1 MKNAGRLDPTQSARE
16 LLGRLNVQNVP
27 VPVDKIAK
35 TVGAQVVFSPLD
47 DELSGM
53 ILVKGDRTL
62 IGVNSLHH
70 PNRQRFTIAHEIG
83 HLELHRSFITGQIH
97 VDKKFTVLM
106 RDPNSAAGTDRLEI
120 EANRFAAE
128 LLMPEWAVRR
138 VLEREAIDIDDDRT
152 VSDLAKKFRVSR
164 QALQYRL
171 INIFSS

>member
-1 MKNAGRLDPTQSARE
+1 MKRGTALNPTQCARN
-16 LLGRLNVQNVP
+16 LLERMSIHNVP

-35 TVGAQVVFSPLD
+35 AVGAQVVYSPLD

-53 ILVKGDRTL
+53 VLIKAESTL

-83 HLELHRSFITGQIH
+83 HLELHKSFIMGQVH
-97 VDKKFTVLM
+97 VDKKFPVLM
-106 RDPNSAAGTDRLEI
+106 RDPNSATGTDRLEI

-152 VSDLAKKFRVSR
+152 VADLAKKFRVSR

-171 INIFSS
+171 VNIFS